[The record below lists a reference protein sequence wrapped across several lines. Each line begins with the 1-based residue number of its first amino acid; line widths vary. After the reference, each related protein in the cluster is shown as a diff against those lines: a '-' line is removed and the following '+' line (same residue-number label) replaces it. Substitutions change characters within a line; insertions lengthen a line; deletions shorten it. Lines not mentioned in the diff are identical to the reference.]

1 MSARIGLILLGA
13 FFVFESILG
22 CFSGK
27 MYFKYGGWSAVE
39 PVYIIKIFIIGL
51 LFVSAGIFINK
62 KIGRVIN
69 ALIGLSLL
77 IISIEIFTTQDPA
90 GIQSKIG
97 YPFLISGFSVL
108 LISISFFY
116 LAFRSEKNIKR
127 YPKYMW
133 CKDCFKFYLY
143 EDVKDTD
150 QICSYCGKKLT
161 EYKNDGV
168 YQQRNASD
176 QSTKTSKRKKR
187 KFKKR

>member
-1 MSARIGLILLGA
+1 MSTRIGLILLGA

-39 PVYIIKIFIIGL
+39 PVYIIKIFIIGV

-62 KIGRVIN
+62 EIGRVIN
-69 ALIGLSLL
+69 ALIGLNLL

-97 YPFLISGFSVL
+97 YPFLISGFLVL

-116 LAFRSEKNIKR
+116 LAFHPEKNIKR

-133 CKDCFKFYLY
+133 CADCGKFYRY
-143 EDVKDTD
+143 EDVKNTD
-150 QICSYCGKKLT
+150 QICPDCGKKLT
-161 EYKNDGV
+161 EYNDGD
-168 YQQRNASD
+168 YWRRNAPH
-176 QSTKTSKRKKR
+176 QGAKTPKIKKR

>member
-1 MSARIGLILLGA
+1 MSDRIGYFFLGVVFFLYLII
-13 FFVFESILG
+13 F
-22 CFSGK
+22 
-27 MYFKYGGWSAVE
+27 AVNKN
-39 PVYIIKIFIIGL
+39 IKIGEKYIKFDD
-51 LFVSAGIFINK
+51 AGILWVLPATVF
-62 KIGRVIN
+62 
-69 ALIGLSLL
+69 LI
-77 IISIEIFTTQDPA
+77 A
-90 GIQSKIG
+90 GIC
-97 YPFLISGFSVL
+97 
-108 LISISFFY
+108 FFY

-133 CKDCFKFYLY
+133 CKDCFKFYMY

-176 QSTKTSKRKKR
+176 QSVKTSKRKKR

>member
-1 MSARIGLILLGA
+1 MSTRIGLILLGA

-22 CFSGK
+22 CFGGK
-27 MYFKYGGWSAVE
+27 MYFKYRGWSAVE

-69 ALIGLSLL
+69 ALIGLNLL

-90 GIQSKIG
+90 GIQSKVG

-108 LISISFFY
+108 LISILFFY

-133 CKDCFKFYLY
+133 CKDCFKFYMY

-168 YQQRNASD
+168 YRQGNASD
-176 QSTKTSKRKKR
+176 QNAKTPKPKKR

>member
-27 MYFKYGGWSAVE
+27 MYFKYRGWSAVE

-69 ALIGLSLL
+69 ALIGLGLL

-108 LISISFFY
+108 LISILFFY

-161 EYKNDGV
+161 EYKKDGV
-168 YQQRNASD
+168 YRQRNASE
-176 QSTKTSKRKKR
+176 QNAKASKIKKR

>member
-1 MSARIGLILLGA
+1 MNARIGLILLGA

-116 LAFRSEKNIKR
+116 LAFRSEKSIKR

-176 QSTKTSKRKKR
+176 QSVKTSKRKKR

>member
-1 MSARIGLILLGA
+1 MSTRIGLILLGA

-27 MYFKYGGWSAVE
+27 MYFKYRGWSAVE

-69 ALIGLSLL
+69 ALIGLSL
-77 IISIEIFTTQDPA
+77 
-90 GIQSKIG
+90 
-97 YPFLISGFSVL
+97 
-108 LISISFFY
+108 
-116 LAFRSEKNIKR
+116 AFRSEKNIKR

-133 CKDCFKFYLY
+133 CKDCFKFYPY

-150 QICSYCGKKLT
+150 QICPDCGKKLT
-161 EYKNDGV
+161 EYNDGD
-168 YQQRNASD
+168 YWRRNASD
-176 QSTKTSKRKKR
+176 QSAKAPKPKKR

>member
-1 MSARIGLILLGA
+1 MSDRIGYFFLGVVFFLYLII
-13 FFVFESILG
+13 F
-22 CFSGK
+22 
-27 MYFKYGGWSAVE
+27 AVNKN
-39 PVYIIKIFIIGL
+39 IKIGEKYIKFDD
-51 LFVSAGIFINK
+51 AGILWVLPATVF
-62 KIGRVIN
+62 
-69 ALIGLSLL
+69 LI
-77 IISIEIFTTQDPA
+77 A
-90 GIQSKIG
+90 GIC
-97 YPFLISGFSVL
+97 
-108 LISISFFY
+108 FFY

-168 YQQRNASD
+168 YRQGNASD
-176 QSTKTSKRKKR
+176 QSVKAPKRKKR

>member
-1 MSARIGLILLGA
+1 MSTRIGLILLGA

-27 MYFKYGGWSAVE
+27 MYFKYRGWSAVE

-51 LFVSAGIFINK
+51 LFISAGIFINK

-69 ALIGLSLL
+69 ALIGLNLL

-97 YPFLISGFSVL
+97 YPFLISGFLVL

-116 LAFRSEKNIKR
+116 LALHPKKSIKR
-127 YPKYMW
+127 YPQYMW
-133 CKDCFKFYLY
+133 CKDCFKFYPY

-176 QSTKTSKRKKR
+176 QSIKSPKRKKR

>member
-51 LFVSAGIFINK
+51 LFVSVGIFINK

-97 YPFLISGFSVL
+97 YPFLVSGFSVL
-108 LISISFFY
+108 LISILFFY
-116 LAFRSEKNIKR
+116 LTFRSEKNIKR

-133 CKDCFKFYLY
+133 CKDCCKFYMY
-143 EDVKDTD
+143 EDVKNTD

-168 YQQRNASD
+168 YQEENASD
-176 QSTKTSKRKKR
+176 QSTKSPKRKKR